1 MNYKPVLIGRSRRCT
16 TLSLTL
22 GLLLLSGYTL
32 VPTAQAQS
40 LKVYLLGTGNPQPRI
55 DRFGASILVEAG
67 GEKMLFDCGR
77 GATQRLFQLKIPL
90 EEANP
95 LFLTHLHSDH
105 VVGIPDLWLTGWGPG
120 GRRDVPFRVF
130 GPRGTEEMMSH
141 LDQAFKADIRLR
153 LSSRARSLEGVV
165 ILAQDIQPGVV
176 YEQNGV
182 KVTAFEVEHGRVKP
196 AFGYRI
202 DYRGRSVVLSGD
214 TAYSENLARFSQGV
228 DLLVHEVRLAG
239 PGPGG
244 TSGLHITP
252 EEAGEL
258 FTRVKPGLALYS
270 HIIPPD
276 APANDFIVATR
287 KTYDGPLEVGEDL
300 MTIEVGDEIQVRRFT
315 Q

>member
-1 MNYKPVLIGRSRRCT
+1 MNYKPVLMGRSRRCT

-67 GEKMLFDCGR
+67 GEKMLFDSGR
-77 GATQRLFQLKIPL
+77 GATIRLYQMGIPVGD
-90 EEANP
+90 ANP
-95 LFLTHLHSDH
+95 LFLTHMHSDH
-105 VVGIPDLWLTGWGPG
+105 VVGIPDILLTGWMR
-120 GRRDVPFRVF
+120 GREIPFQVF
-130 GPRGTEEMMSH
+130 GPRGTEEMMMH
-141 LDQAFKADIRLR
+141 LDQAYKADIRIR
-153 LSSRARSLEGVV
+153 LSGGRRSLEGVV
-165 ILAQDIQPGVV
+165 IRARDIEQGVV
-176 YEQNGV
+176 YEHDGV
-182 KVTAFEVEHGRVKP
+182 KVTAFEVEHGRTKP
-196 AFGYRI
+196 AFGYRV
-202 DYRGRSVVLSGD
+202 DYGGRSVVLSGD
-214 TAYSENLARFSQGV
+214 TGPSENLIRFSQGA
-228 DLLVHEVRLAG
+228 DLLIHEVRLAG

-244 TSGLHITP
+244 RGMSHTTP
-252 EEAGEL
+252 EEAGEI
-258 FTRVKPGLALYS
+258 FTRVKPRLALYS

-276 APANDFIVATR
+276 APAKDLITGTR